1 MAYIKESNLT
11 TWIDTIVCHIYQ
23 DAYIGAF
30 VTDIVDDQVD
40 IAKSNSA
47 NIQIF
52 QLVSRTNYLKTLAEN
67 IQSQFVITKTPNKI
81 LRLDGNAEFIANI
94 NNDQVLTKKLIIDD
108 ITESYIN
115 TLSVTNIRS
124 DSYKLNLTVDGNA
137 NQIELFQQNDNS
149 ANLVQVNANAN
160 SADKLLVPVNI
171 VGDSSN
177 NIIMD
182 SFNLDGT
189 EDITVKLKLKEQ
201 DVVTTN
207 ADQIPFD
214 TTGVYYAFTLTPD
227 ARVSRAWSTISTDAL
242 TSTEMNR
249 FVSDA
254 DKELWNNK
262 VDDTFIPAS
271 INSSV
276 NSNYYFNFN
285 SVPNALP
292 YTTLKS
298 SDFGIKSDINNDT
311 YDHGFRF
318 DTIQTSNGTTSKVQ
332 VNFLN
337 TFHELYGTHNFD
349 PSKYATLVSPTLT
362 GLPTAPTAPVTLNS
376 TSLQIA
382 NLSYVFS
389 AIQKADEDKWQ
400 KYQDTID
407 FLLNNKHN
415 TYNTNDCVIYHDIF
429 TAKTQQVIAKGVV
442 TSGYDET
449 SYATNL
455 WNKRKMIKFGSAAIH
470 DFKVNMPADYDIVW
484 LRVTNDRWNIYSTF
498 HSTSAGTGSA
508 DTASYYARYA
518 GGHRNLINFAPD
530 GGMTD
535 STQWQHKWVPIPID
549 KNNPNNQKTITLNN
563 VTCLALTIY
572 SGTYKDAAGTFAP
585 GDNWISGIAFSKN
598 PFKHT
603 SVSAL
608 GIHWAI
614 NNSEHSIGWNSE
626 DWNRDNLA
634 YFVGSNVSN
643 FRIPVIDY
651 LNETEDRLV
660 YIIGHN
666 DNWQN
671 GSHSSLRCNGQ
682 LIERLRTTY
691 INPFAK
697 HYNSQMYSN
706 YMAARVPASLIAN
719 SNGFLT
725 FAIDRTTNDDPFY
738 FREIGIHK
746 FIP

>member
-1 MAYIKESNLT
+1 M
-11 TWIDTIVCHIYQ
+11 YQ
-23 DAYIGAF
+23 DSYIGAF
-30 VTDIVDDQVD
+30 VNDIVNDQVD
-40 IAKSNSA
+40 ITKCNSA
-47 NIQIF
+47 NIQSY
-52 QLVSRTNYLKTLAEN
+52 QLVSRVNYLKALVEN

-81 LRLDGNAEFIANI
+81 LMLDGNAEFIANI
-94 NNDQVLTKKLIIDD
+94 NNDQVLTKNLIIDN

-115 TLSVTNIRS
+115 TLATTNLRS
-124 DSYKLNLTVDGNA
+124 DSYKLNLMVDGNL
-137 NQIELFQQNDNS
+137 NKIELFTPNHNNS
-149 ANLVQVNANAN
+149 SLVQVNANAN
-160 SADKLLVPVNI
+160 SANKLLAPINI

-182 SFNLDGT
+182 SFALDGT
-189 EDITVKLKLKEQ
+189 EDITVKLTLKDQE
-201 DVVTTN
+201 VVTTN
-207 ADQIPFD
+207 ANQIPFD
-214 TTGVYYAFTLTPD
+214 PTDVYYAFTLTSD
-227 ARVSRAWSTISTDAL
+227 ARIKRAWSTISTDAL
-242 TSTEMNR
+242 TSTPKNR
-249 FVSDA
+249 FVSDN
-254 DKELWNNK
+254 DITVWNNK

-271 INSSV
+271 INSNT
-276 NSNYYFNFN
+276 NSNYHFNFN

-298 SDFGIKSDINNDT
+298 SDFGIKSDINNTT

-318 DTIQTSNGTTSKVQ
+318 DTIQTSNGITSKIH

-337 TFHELYGTHNFD
+337 NFYELYGTHNFD

-415 TYNTNDCVIYHDIF
+415 TYNANDCIIYHDIF
-429 TAKTQQVIAKGVV
+429 TAKTQQVITKGDM
-442 TSGYDET
+442 TSEYDET
-449 SYATNL
+449 SYATTL
-455 WNKRKMIKFGSAAIH
+455 WNKRKLIKYGSSAIH
-470 DFKVNMPADYDIVW
+470 DFKVNMPIEYDIVW
-484 LRVTNDRWNIYSTF
+484 LRVTNDRVNLYGTF

-508 DTASYYARYA
+508 DSAEYYARYA
-518 GGHRNLINFAPD
+518 GGYRNLITFTPD

-535 STQWQHKWVPIPID
+535 SSQFYHKWVPIPID
-549 KNNPNNQKTITLNN
+549 KNNPNNQKTIILNN
-563 VTCLALTIY
+563 VTCLALTLY
-572 SGTYKDAAGTFAP
+572 GGTYKDSAGTFVP

-603 SVSAL
+603 SISAR
-608 GIHWAI
+608 GIYWAI
-614 NNSEHSIGWNSE
+614 NNSEHSIGWNS
-626 DWNRDNLA
+626 DNWNSDNLA
-634 YFVGSNVSN
+634 YFVGSTASN

-651 LNETEDRLV
+651 LNETEDRLI
-660 YIIGHN
+660 YIIGHK

-671 GSHSSLRCNGQ
+671 GSHTSLKCNGQ
-682 LIERLRTTY
+682 PIERLRTTY

-697 HYNSQMYSN
+697 HYNSQRYSN
-706 YMAARVPASLIAN
+706 YMAARLPASLIAN

-725 FAIDRTTNDDPFY
+725 FTIDRTTDDEPFY

-746 FIP
+746 FIA